1 MSITAAME
9 ILYWIVWK
17 PFGFEKQECEKC
29 KEKFIHHYDSHIS
42 KKIVQWV
49 QIISFAMLCCFA
61 CYEFYLLADKAY
73 NPPQAE
79 EIRNQV
85 TKTKSYF
92 FDFLF

>member
-1 MSITAAME
+1 MSLTAAVE
-9 ILYWIVWK
+9 VLYWIFLK

-49 QIISFAMLCCFA
+49 QIISFAMFLIFA
-61 CYEFYLLADKAY
+61 SYEFYLLADKAY

-79 EIRNQV
+79 ELRNQV
-85 TKTKSYF
+85 TETKSSI